1 MDSCLHLNT
10 RVAGGHGLDIERSS
24 NDVSIRPEA
33 LLSRPRSITL
43 AGVGSYAELVLS
55 VVVQVGEDRLL
66 VGGLPQ
72 LLLVGVG
79 PLPELD
85 LVLRDLP
92 VPRVLGRCIVHD
104 LDHVWSL
111 EPPSDV
117 LWGIR
122 WDAFRSEVELY
133 CLLQQTD

>member
-1 MDSCLHLNT
+1 MDFCFHLNT

-43 AGVGSYAELVLS
+43 AGVGSHAELVLS
-55 VVVQVGEDRLL
+55 VVVQVGEHRLL

-85 LVLRDLP
+85 FVLRDLP
-92 VPRVLGRCIVHD
+92 VPRVLGRCVVDD
-104 LDHVWSL
+104 LDHVGSL
-111 EPPSDV
+111 EPPGDV
-117 LWGIR
+117 LWR
-122 WDAFRSEVELY
+122 VSWHPFRGEVEFY
-133 CLLQQTD
+133 SLLK